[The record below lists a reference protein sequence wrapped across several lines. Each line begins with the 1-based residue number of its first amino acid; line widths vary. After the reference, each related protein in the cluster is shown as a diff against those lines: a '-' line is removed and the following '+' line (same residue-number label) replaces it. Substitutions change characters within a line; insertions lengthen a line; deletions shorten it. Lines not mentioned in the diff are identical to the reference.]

1 MNLTVTR
8 HLENVNTALDDL
20 QSTVDSLS
28 EIRAALEF
36 SGESPETSDNI
47 GSIAIGLSERLA
59 TLRDDIR
66 AAITANQADAP

>member
-20 QSTVDSLS
+20 QSTVDSLN